1 MQDCCCDLKYTV
13 KPINIWIIDT
23 FCNFTSDVKS
33 TVVLWKQSNVIKMQ
47 ILGFDSTGF
56 LQLYL

>member
-1 MQDCCCDLKYTV
+1 MQDCYCDLKYTV

-33 TVVLWKQSNVIKMQ
+33 IVVL
-47 ILGFDSTGF
+47 
-56 LQLYL
+56 